1 MQTKP
6 KTNLTIESEFPK
18 CATARVTNGNG
29 QDCHHHRSP
38 RLKDGD
44 GPEWVQRSRPIKF
57 DDKVIGEIGWG
68 GSRWRTGQRRLELQE
83 NIRYQWQFG
92 SHSYVINS
100 QAQKHKPYIPSQC
113 TVVAQGSLL
122 RRMVANECKL

>member
-1 MQTKP
+1 MAMAK
-6 KTNLTIESEFPK
+6 IAIIIG
-18 CATARVTNGNG
+18 C
-29 QDCHHHRSP
+29 RSP

-113 TVVAQGSLL
+113 TVVAVLIIKTNGG
-122 RRMVANECKL
+122 K